1 VSDTAQF
8 FKLRF
13 LSSILNKFTTDK
25 QISKPM
31 NQLKKEEIY
40 DKLGNIDQIR
50 DIIFGSQLRDY
61 NTRFDKLESDLVNFR
76 QELID
81 RLQEVKSTNAI
92 ELRSAID
99 TMDKRIR
106 ALQLPGEEERNE
118 LRQIIDRT
126 HRKSTSNFDKL
137 GEDLEATTGLLRDNL
152 SETKAKLQDDIRNL
166 RTYVQEELERRLSA
180 IGNIK
185 VSRDDMAE
193 ILFELGMR
201 LKGTEFVPELE
212 EATDLIIVDRMGTE

>member
-1 VSDTAQF
+1 
-8 FKLRF
+8 
-13 LSSILNKFTTDK
+13 
-25 QISKPM
+25 M

-50 DIIFGSQLRDY
+50 DIIFGAQLRDY
-61 NTRFDKLESDLVNFR
+61 NTRFDKLESDLGNFR

-81 RLQEVKSTNAI
+81 RIQEVKTTNIA
-92 ELRSAID
+92 ELRSAVDIV
-99 TMDKRIR
+99 DKRIK
-106 ALQLPGEEERNE
+106 ALQLTGEEERND

-126 HRKSTSNFDKL
+126 HRKSSSNFEKL
-137 GEDLEATTGLLRDNL
+137 SEDLEATTGLLRDNL
-152 SETKAKLQDDIRNL
+152 SESKAKLQEDIRNL
-166 RTYVQEELERRLSA
+166 RNYVQEELERRLSA

-212 EATDLIIVDRMGTE
+212 EATDLIIVDRMGTD

>member
-1 VSDTAQF
+1 
-8 FKLRF
+8 
-13 LSSILNKFTTDK
+13 
-25 QISKPM
+25 M

-61 NTRFDKLESDLVNFR
+61 NTRFDKLESDLINFR
-76 QELID
+76 QELVD
-81 RLQEVKSTNAI
+81 RIQEVKSSNAT
-92 ELRSAID
+92 ELRSALDAID
-99 TMDKRIR
+99 KKIR
-106 ALQLPGEEERNE
+106 AIQSTGEEERNE
-118 LRQIIDRT
+118 LRQIVDRT
-126 HRKSTSNFDKL
+126 HRKSSSNFDKL
-137 GEDLEATTGLLRDNL
+137 GEDLEASTGLLRDNL

-212 EATDLIIVDRMGTE
+212 EATDLIIVDRMGME

>member
-1 VSDTAQF
+1 
-8 FKLRF
+8 
-13 LSSILNKFTTDK
+13 
-25 QISKPM
+25 M

-50 DIIFGSQLRDY
+50 DIIFGAQLRDY
-61 NTRFDKLESDLVNFR
+61 NTRFDKLETDLGNFR

-81 RLQEVKSTNAI
+81 RIQEVKATNIA
-92 ELRSAID
+92 ELRSAVDIV
-99 TMDKRIR
+99 DKRIK
-106 ALQLPGEEERNE
+106 ALQLTGEEERND

-126 HRKSTSNFDKL
+126 HRKSSSNFEKL
-137 GEDLEATTGLLRDNL
+137 SEDLEATTGLLRDNL
-152 SETKAKLQDDIRNL
+152 SETKAKLQEDTRNL
-166 RTYVQEELERRLSA
+166 RNYVQEELERRLSA

-212 EATDLIIVDRMGTE
+212 EATDLIIVDRMGID

>member
-1 VSDTAQF
+1 M
-8 FKLRF
+8 
-13 LSSILNKFTTDK
+13 N

-31 NQLKKEEIY
+31 NQLKKEDIY

-61 NTRFDKLESDLVNFR
+61 NTRFDKLESDLANFR

-81 RLQEVKSTNAI
+81 RIQEVKTTNVS
-92 ELRSAID
+92 ELRSALD
-99 TMDKRIR
+99 TVDKRIK
-106 ALQLPGEEERNE
+106 ALQLTGDEERNE

-126 HRKSTSNFDKL
+126 HRKSSSNFEKL
-137 GEDLEATTGLLRDNL
+137 SEDLEATTGILRDNL
-152 SETKAKLQDDIRNL
+152 NESKAKLQDDIRGL
-166 RTYVQEELERRLSA
+166 RNYVQEELERRLSA

-212 EATDLIIVDRMGTE
+212 EATDLIIVDRMGND

>member
-1 VSDTAQF
+1 
-8 FKLRF
+8 
-13 LSSILNKFTTDK
+13 
-25 QISKPM
+25 M

-50 DIIFGSQLRDY
+50 DIIFGAQLRDY
-61 NTRFDKLESDLVNFR
+61 NTRFDKLESDLGNFR

-81 RLQEVKSTNAI
+81 RIQEVKTTNAA
-92 ELRSAID
+92 ELRSAVDIV
-99 TMDKRIR
+99 DKRIK
-106 ALQLPGEEERNE
+106 ALQLTGEEERND

-126 HRKSTSNFDKL
+126 HRKSSSNFEKL
-137 GEDLEATTGLLRDNL
+137 SEDLEVTTGLLRDNL
-152 SETKAKLQDDIRNL
+152 SETKAKLQEDTRNL
-166 RTYVQEELERRLSA
+166 RNYVQEELERRLSA

-212 EATDLIIVDRMGTE
+212 EATDLIIVDRMGTD

>member
-1 VSDTAQF
+1 
-8 FKLRF
+8 
-13 LSSILNKFTTDK
+13 
-25 QISKPM
+25 M

-61 NTRFDKLESDLVNFR
+61 NTRFDKLESDLINFR

-81 RLQEVKSTNAI
+81 RIQEVKTTNAT
-92 ELRSAID
+92 ELRSALD

-106 ALQLPGEEERNE
+106 AIQSTGEEERNE

-126 HRKSTSNFDKL
+126 HRKSSSNFDKL
-137 GEDLEATTGLLRDNL
+137 GEDLEASTGLLRDNL
-152 SETKAKLQDDIRNL
+152 SETKSKLQDDIRNL

-212 EATDLIIVDRMGTE
+212 EATDLIIVDRMGME

>member
-1 VSDTAQF
+1 
-8 FKLRF
+8 
-13 LSSILNKFTTDK
+13 
-25 QISKPM
+25 M

-50 DIIFGSQLRDY
+50 DIIFGAQLRDY
-61 NTRFDKLESDLVNFR
+61 NTRFDKLESELANFR
-76 QELID
+76 QELLD
-81 RLQEVKSTNAI
+81 RIQEVKSTNAAD
-92 ELRSAID
+92 LRSAID
-99 TMDKRIR
+99 ILDKRIK
-106 ALQLPGEEERNE
+106 ALQVAGEEERND

-126 HRKSTSNFDKL
+126 HRKSSSNFEKL
-137 GEDLEATTGLLRDNL
+137 SEDLELSTSVLRDNL
-152 SETKAKLQDDIRNL
+152 SETKSKLQDDIRNL

-212 EATDLIIVDRMGTE
+212 EATDLIIVDRLGTE

>member
-1 VSDTAQF
+1 
-8 FKLRF
+8 
-13 LSSILNKFTTDK
+13 
-25 QISKPM
+25 M

-50 DIIFGSQLRDY
+50 DIIFGAQLRDY
-61 NTRFDKLESDLVNFR
+61 NTRFDKLESDLGNFR

-81 RLQEVKSTNAI
+81 RIQEVKTTNIA
-92 ELRSAID
+92 ELRSAVDIV
-99 TMDKRIR
+99 DKRIK
-106 ALQLPGEEERNE
+106 ALQLTGEEERND

-126 HRKSTSNFDKL
+126 HRKSSSNFEKL
-137 GEDLEATTGLLRDNL
+137 SEDLEATTGLLRDNL
-152 SETKAKLQDDIRNL
+152 SETKAKLQEDTRNL
-166 RTYVQEELERRLSA
+166 RNYVQEELERRLSA

-212 EATDLIIVDRMGTE
+212 EATDLIIVDRMGSE

>member
-1 VSDTAQF
+1 
-8 FKLRF
+8 
-13 LSSILNKFTTDK
+13 
-25 QISKPM
+25 M

-50 DIIFGSQLRDY
+50 DIIFGAQLRDY
-61 NTRFDKLESDLVNFR
+61 NTRFDKLESDLGNFR

-81 RLQEVKSTNAI
+81 RIQEVKTTNIA
-92 ELRSAID
+92 ELRSAVDIV
-99 TMDKRIR
+99 DKRIK
-106 ALQLPGEEERNE
+106 ALQLTGEEERND

-126 HRKSTSNFDKL
+126 HRKSSSNFEKL
-137 GEDLEATTGLLRDNL
+137 TEDLEVTTGLLRDNL
-152 SETKAKLQDDIRNL
+152 SESKAKLQDDIRNL
-166 RTYVQEELERRLSA
+166 RNYVQEELERRLSA

-212 EATDLIIVDRMGTE
+212 EATDLIIVDRMGTD

>member
-1 VSDTAQF
+1 
-8 FKLRF
+8 
-13 LSSILNKFTTDK
+13 
-25 QISKPM
+25 M

-61 NTRFDKLESDLVNFR
+61 NTRFDKLESDLINFR

-81 RLQEVKSTNAI
+81 RLQEVKSANAS
-92 ELRSAID
+92 ELRSALDI
-99 TMDKRIR
+99 MDKRIR
-106 ALQLPGEEERNE
+106 TIQLTGEEERNE

-126 HRKSTSNFDKL
+126 HRKSSSNFDKL
-137 GEDLEATTGLLRDNL
+137 GEDLEATTGLLRENL
-152 SETKAKLQDDIRNL
+152 SETKDKLQDDIRNL

-212 EATDLIIVDRMGTE
+212 EATDLIIVDRMGMD

>member
-1 VSDTAQF
+1 
-8 FKLRF
+8 
-13 LSSILNKFTTDK
+13 
-25 QISKPM
+25 M

-50 DIIFGSQLRDY
+50 DIIFGAQLRDY
-61 NTRFDKLESDLVNFR
+61 NTRFDKLETDLGNFR

-81 RLQEVKSTNAI
+81 RIQEVKATNIA
-92 ELRSAID
+92 ELRSAVDIV
-99 TMDKRIR
+99 DKRIK
-106 ALQLPGEEERNE
+106 ALQLTGEEERND

-126 HRKSTSNFDKL
+126 HRKSSSNFEKL
-137 GEDLEATTGLLRDNL
+137 SEDLEATTGLLRDNL
-152 SETKAKLQDDIRNL
+152 SETKAKLQEDTRNL
-166 RTYVQEELERRLSA
+166 RNYVQEELERLSA

-212 EATDLIIVDRMGTE
+212 EATDLIIVDRMGSE

>member
-1 VSDTAQF
+1 
-8 FKLRF
+8 
-13 LSSILNKFTTDK
+13 
-25 QISKPM
+25 M

-61 NTRFDKLESDLVNFR
+61 NSRFDKLESDLANFR

-81 RLQEVKSTNAI
+81 RIHEVKTANMS
-92 ELRSAID
+92 ELRTALD
-99 TMDKRIR
+99 VTDKRIK
-106 ALQLPGEEERNE
+106 ALQITGEEERNE

-126 HRKSTSNFDKL
+126 HRKSSSNFDKL
-137 GEDLEATTGLLRDNL
+137 GEDLEATTGLLRENL
-152 SETKAKLQDDIRNL
+152 SESQSKLQEDIRNL
-166 RTYVQEELERRLSA
+166 RTYIQEELERRLSA

-212 EATDLIIVDRMGTE
+212 EATDLIIVDRLGN

>member
-1 VSDTAQF
+1 
-8 FKLRF
+8 
-13 LSSILNKFTTDK
+13 
-25 QISKPM
+25 M

-50 DIIFGSQLRDY
+50 DIIFGAQLRDY
-61 NTRFDKLESDLVNFR
+61 NTRFDKLETDLGNFR

-81 RLQEVKSTNAI
+81 RIQEVKATNIA
-92 ELRSAID
+92 ELRSAVDIV
-99 TMDKRIR
+99 DKRIK
-106 ALQLPGEEERNE
+106 ALQLTGEEERND

-126 HRKSTSNFDKL
+126 HRKSSSNFEKL
-137 GEDLEATTGLLRDNL
+137 SEDLEATTGLLRDNL
-152 SETKAKLQDDIRNL
+152 SETKAKLQEDTRNL
-166 RTYVQEELERRLSA
+166 RNYVQEELERRLSA

-212 EATDLIIVDRMGTE
+212 EATDLIIVDRMGNE

>member
-1 VSDTAQF
+1 
-8 FKLRF
+8 
-13 LSSILNKFTTDK
+13 
-25 QISKPM
+25 M

-81 RLQEVKSTNAI
+81 RIQEVKSTNAI

-106 ALQLPGEEERNE
+106 ALQLTGEEERNE

-137 GEDLEATTGLLRDNL
+137 GEDLETTTGLLRDNL

-212 EATDLIIVDRMGTE
+212 EATDLIIVDRMGTD

>member
-1 VSDTAQF
+1 
-8 FKLRF
+8 
-13 LSSILNKFTTDK
+13 
-25 QISKPM
+25 M

-81 RLQEVKSTNAI
+81 RIQEVKSTNAI

-106 ALQLPGEEERNE
+106 ALQLTGEEERNE

-137 GEDLEATTGLLRDNL
+137 GEDLEVTTGLLRDNL
-152 SETKAKLQDDIRNL
+152 SESKAKLQDDIRNL
-166 RTYVQEELERRLSA
+166 RIYVQEELERRLSA

>member
-1 VSDTAQF
+1 
-8 FKLRF
+8 
-13 LSSILNKFTTDK
+13 
-25 QISKPM
+25 M
-31 NQLKKEEIY
+31 NQLKKEELY

-50 DIIFGSQLRDY
+50 DIIFGAQLRDY
-61 NTRFDKLESDLVNFR
+61 NTRFEKLESELANLR
-76 QELID
+76 QELLD
-81 RLQEVKSTNAI
+81 RLQEVRTSNAG
-92 ELRSAID
+92 ELRSAVD
-99 TMDKRIR
+99 LLDKRLKS
-106 ALQLPGEEERNE
+106 LQLVGEEERNE

-126 HRKSTSNFDKL
+126 HRKSSSNFEKL
-137 GEDLEATTGLLRDNL
+137 SEDLETSTSLIRDNL
-152 SETKAKLQDDIRNL
+152 NETKSKLQDDIRNL
-166 RTYVQEELERRLSA
+166 RNYVQEELERRLSA

>member
-1 VSDTAQF
+1 
-8 FKLRF
+8 
-13 LSSILNKFTTDK
+13 
-25 QISKPM
+25 M

-81 RLQEVKSTNAI
+81 RVQEVKSTNAI

-106 ALQLPGEEERNE
+106 ALQLTGEEERNE

-137 GEDLEATTGLLRDNL
+137 GEDLEVTTGLLRDNL

-166 RTYVQEELERRLSA
+166 RIYVQEELERRLSA